1 METIIYY
8 HNNKKPLRV
17 QLMIR
22 IKLYFIFE
30 NTNNYKLQYNT

>member
-17 QLMIR
+17 QFMIR

-30 NTNNYKLQYNT
+30 NTKLLLEQ